1 MNIVTVT
8 DKRIMDEIGDYEGMF
23 GEGDILIAGFGTT
36 DDFNYIAEFDG
47 RTEYFKKYIRL
58 SKEKKII
65 LICATVSRLMG
76 RYYHTAAVI
85 HKGTV
90 LGVSDQTH
98 KTHSELTLGNSLKL
112 YETDGG
118 VLGILIGED
127 IFFPECPMTLALC
140 GAERLI
146 YLSNGQYNKETDAML
161 KAAAIFCGI
170 SVTAVFLDFTV
181 EYTNRGM
188 KNVIESEDL
197 LIFENVLKRNDIY
210 LKCRRQ
216 IVYDSIL
223 VNKRNGGQ

>member
-8 DKRIMDEIGDYEGMF
+8 DKRIMDEIDDYGGMF

-47 RTEYFKKYIRL
+47 KTEYFKKYVKL
-58 SKEKKII
+58 SREKKII
-65 LICATVSRLMG
+65 LICATVSRLRG
-76 RYYHTAAVI
+76 KYYHTAAVI
-85 HKGTV
+85 HKGSV

-98 KTHSELTLGNSLKL
+98 KTRSELTLGNSLKL

-146 YLSNGQYNKETDAML
+146 YLSNTRYDRETDAML

-170 SVTAVFLDFTV
+170 NVTAVFLDFTV
-181 EYTNRGM
+181 EYTNRGAR
-188 KNVIESEDL
+188 NIVEAEDL
-197 LIFENVLKRNDIY
+197 LIFENVLKKNDIY
-210 LKCRRQ
+210 LKNRRR

-223 VNKRNGGQ
+223 VNKKKN